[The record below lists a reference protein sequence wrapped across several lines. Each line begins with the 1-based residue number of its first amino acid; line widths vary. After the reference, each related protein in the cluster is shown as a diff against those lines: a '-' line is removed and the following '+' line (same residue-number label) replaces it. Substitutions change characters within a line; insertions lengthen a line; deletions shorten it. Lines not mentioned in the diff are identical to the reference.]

1 MNCLNTETKRL
12 SLTKRMMVKKN
23 LLNLSGLFS
32 FTVTQQANLSPSFR
46 KGLMHLSYCT
56 LLTWLSFYEFPHMD
70 TRIST
75 SPHHLSLTGGHRGNK
90 TVNILQKVGV
100 C

>member
-46 KGLMHLSYCT
+46 KGLMHLS
-56 LLTWLSFYEFPHMD
+56 
-70 TRIST
+70 
-75 SPHHLSLTGGHRGNK
+75 
-90 TVNILQKVGV
+90 
-100 C
+100 